1 MPRATIKSLRLNPHT
16 STGGTGG
23 AGALV
28 TALPLKELLGG
39 AEGVGGGGEV
49 ED

>member
-28 TALPLKELLGG
+28 TALPLKELLG